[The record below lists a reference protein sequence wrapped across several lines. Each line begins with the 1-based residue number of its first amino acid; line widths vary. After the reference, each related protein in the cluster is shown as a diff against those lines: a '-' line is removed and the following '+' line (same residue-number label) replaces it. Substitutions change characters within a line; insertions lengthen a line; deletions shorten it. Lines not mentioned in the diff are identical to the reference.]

1 MSSGDTPPLGKASL
15 FLALGLAGLGAVAAF
30 VYPLVPFPEERA
42 MRAKYEYFAAHKDEL
57 DAVYIG
63 SSRVLRGIDP
73 RLVDADLAAR
83 GRPFRSFNFGLDG
96 MMALESDFVMR
107 KLLELEPARLRY
119 VLFEANTWY
128 AGYDAKPGI
137 PGTDPHSQRSVYWHT
152 VPQTI
157 KALETLWLSDEP
169 AWERLR
175 FAGTHVETMAW
186 KLVSYGQG
194 TRIFAKLTGSDADEI
209 SAEISV
215 DVIADG
221 RGYQPM
227 EGLTDKFHTEGREVF
242 LTPQAQAKYPE
253 MITAIPAANAAG
265 STLATYN
272 FPALRTQQEVV
283 SSHGAELIYVV
294 MPTVRGTPDPLALR
308 AGGHVP
314 VLFHFNDPE
323 KYTSLFAFDR
333 RHDIGHLS
341 RLGTEEL
348 SLLIASSLADEM
360 ERSP

>member
-1 MSSGDTPPLGKASL
+1 MSSGDTPPIGPTSL
-15 FLALGLAGLGAVAAF
+15 FVALGLAGLTAVAAL

-63 SSRVLRGIDP
+63 SSRMLRGIDP
-73 RLVDADLAAR
+73 RIVDAEISAR
-83 GRPFRSFNFGLDG
+83 GRPFQSFNFGLDG

-107 KLLELEPARLRY
+107 KLLELDPARLRF

-128 AGYDAKPGI
+128 GGYDAKFGN

-152 VPQTI
+152 VPQTM
-157 KALETLWLSDEP
+157 KALETLRVSDQP

-175 FAGTHVETMAW
+175 FAGTHIETMVW

-194 TRIFAKLTGSDADEI
+194 TRIFAKLTGTDADEI
-209 SAEISV
+209 SAAISV
-215 DVIADG
+215 DEIAEG

-253 MITAIPAANAAG
+253 MIAAIPAANATAA
-265 STLATYN
+265 SLATYN
-272 FPALRTQQEVV
+272 FRALRSQYETAAA
-283 SSHGAELIYVV
+283 HGTELVYVV
-294 MPTVRGTPDPLALR
+294 MPTVRGTPDPLTLHAT
-308 AGGHVP
+308 GHVP
-314 VLFHFNDPE
+314 VLFHYNDPE
-323 KYTSLFAFDR
+323 KYASIFAIDR

-348 SLLIASSLADEM
+348 SELIASSLADEM
-360 ERSP
+360 ERSQ